1 MQFRCLNRS
10 FRSHILT
17 DTATTK
23 LHTPRSIR
31 RYLDDHIVGQ
41 ETVKKRLSVAVYNHY
56 LRVHA
61 NVEAEKSNVLILG
74 PSGSGKTLIA
84 RETTKLLKVPFS
96 FNDATPFTQAGY
108 VGDDVES
115 CIARLLQ
122 KSDFDVDLAQ
132 KGIVFID
139 EIDKLARKSSTS
151 LNRDVGGEGVQQS
164 FLKLL
169 EGTQV
174 ELSMKVGRGAH
185 TQKFKVD
192 TTDILFV
199 CSGAFAGIDSVIQKR
214 LGAAHSGSDVL
225 RKCEPDDII
234 NYGFIPE
241 FVGRIPVIVHTDPLS
256 TMDMVD
262 ILTGP
267 PNSVVKQFQRAF
279 RASGIDLVFHHESL
293 IRIAEMAVRKE
304 TGARELRRIIEN
316 ILQTA
321 QYEYP
326 GSDVKYLVVMPDCI
340 EGAPLSA
347 FRDGEEKE
355 AIEALE
361 TTCLCF

>member
-1 MQFRCLNRS
+1 
-10 FRSHILT
+10 
-17 DTATTK
+17 
-23 LHTPRSIR
+23 
-31 RYLDDHIVGQ
+31 
-41 ETVKKRLSVAVYNHY
+41 
-56 LRVHA
+56 
-61 NVEAEKSNVLILG
+61 
-74 PSGSGKTLIA
+74 
-84 RETTKLLKVPFS
+84 
-96 FNDATPFTQAGY
+96 
-108 VGDDVES
+108 
-115 CIARLLQ
+115 
-122 KSDFDVDLAQ
+122 
-132 KGIVFID
+132 
-139 EIDKLARKSSTS
+139 
-151 LNRDVGGEGVQQS
+151 
-164 FLKLL
+164 
-169 EGTQV
+169 
-174 ELSMKVGRGAH
+174 
-185 TQKFKVD
+185 
-192 TTDILFV
+192 
-199 CSGAFAGIDSVIQKR
+199 
-214 LGAAHSGSDVL
+214 
-225 RKCEPDDII
+225 
-234 NYGFIPE
+234 
-241 FVGRIPVIVHTDPLS
+241 
-256 TMDMVD
+256 MDMVD

>member
-115 CIARLLQ
+115 CIARLYLFLILNVARLQ

-139 EIDKLARKSSTS
+139 EIDKLARKSNTS

-164 FLKLL
+164 FLKYIRVN
-169 EGTQV
+169 T
-174 ELSMKVGRGAH
+174 
-185 TQKFKVD
+185 
-192 TTDILFV
+192 
-199 CSGAFAGIDSVIQKR
+199 R
-214 LGAAHSGSDVL
+214 L
-225 RKCEPDDII
+225 IW
-234 NYGFIPE
+234 
-241 FVGRIPVIVHTDPLS
+241 
-256 TMDMVD
+256 
-262 ILTGP
+262 
-267 PNSVVKQFQRAF
+267 
-279 RASGIDLVFHHESL
+279 
-293 IRIAEMAVRKE
+293 
-304 TGARELRRIIEN
+304 
-316 ILQTA
+316 
-321 QYEYP
+321 
-326 GSDVKYLVVMPDCI
+326 
-340 EGAPLSA
+340 
-347 FRDGEEKE
+347 
-355 AIEALE
+355 
-361 TTCLCF
+361 